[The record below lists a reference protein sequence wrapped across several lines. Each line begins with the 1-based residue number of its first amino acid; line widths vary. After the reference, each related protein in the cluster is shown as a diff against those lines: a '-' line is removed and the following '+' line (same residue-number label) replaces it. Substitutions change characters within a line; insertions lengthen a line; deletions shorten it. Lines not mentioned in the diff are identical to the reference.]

1 MNDKSQNTPRGKP
14 GSTSEDARRSAISS
28 SFERFEK
35 RQNELWRLTFLI
47 LFLLV
52 LAYAWTSWGSIRSL
66 AHRFEALPIGLVVL
80 VILFGAYLW
89 RKTREISELRG
100 LLRGMEERDAQPP
113 SDKQIDQLFDIVS
126 RSQQGYRDLIDS
138 FEDIL
143 MAVTMDGRI
152 RACNRI
158 FADLVQTPFQEI
170 IGKPVLEFVQAG
182 TQQDEELLQR
192 AMPRFLER
200 RHWTGVVQVH
210 LKNHKSPFYFDCVA
224 HAMMRGDA
232 ANGITV
238 LARDVS
244 ALRRNETRFTELFE
258 TLQEGI
264 YIATPDGR
272 ILDANPALV
281 RMLGY
286 DSKEDLLKRQ
296 VAEILI
302 DPAERKALMQQAETQ
317 PMVAGREIT
326 LLRKD
331 GTSIVCLNTAA
342 AVRDNAGKVVRYQG
356 AIMDITERREI
367 ERRLRQQQEFAR
379 RLVDNFPDMILVL
392 DTNAQYTFVSPR
404 CREILGY
411 EPAEL
416 AALGFGHCTHPEE
429 MPAVRALYDDIVA
442 ARRTYESLEVR
453 VRRKQGDWRRILFNF
468 SPLSDEE
475 GNIEGVVLSGRDV
488 TDLKRLEEQLIQAEK
503 LAAMGQMLAGVAHE
517 LNNPLTAVLGVTEL
531 LRERAGQDESFKRQL
546 ELTHRQARRAARI
559 VQNLLEFSR
568 PASAQKKLLDVNNLI
583 ERTLQLHEHSLR
595 RNNIEVDF
603 RPDTSLPGVLGD
615 ANQLIQVFL
624 NLVTNAEQAIRE
636 VRESGRLQIRQ
647 SRSGDRIS
655 ITFQD
660 DGVGIRPEALPRIFD
675 PFYTT
680 KRPGGGT
687 GLGLSICMSIIRE
700 HGGLIEAEALPA
712 GGSAFKVSLPP
723 APLEKST
730 SEQPGAHVPPAESA
744 ASSTS
749 LGASLANAAPAPA
762 ESSFASVLA
771 TSGHR
776 SVDFVNALSAS
787 AQSAAP
793 NAPAVL
799 SSAEILKGRSVLVL
813 DDEESL
819 RQLLQEGLS
828 AQGLRVD
835 CAGTAE
841 EALALIR
848 RVWES
853 DRDSLDND
861 NGANGGRPSDAAHP
875 GVADHQMGPV
885 AAASSLENG
894 EPSFG
899 DSARFS
905 VSERAGYDILLV
917 DLHLSAGGYF
927 VDGRVAT
934 ARLLEAAAA
943 AGLAKPAVVYMT
955 GDLTDTGPET
965 PARGEPCFLQK
976 PFRISEVLAL
986 FREVLAPAAEPQ
998 PK

>member
-1 MNDKSQNTPRGKP
+1 MNDKSQNKVRGKT
-14 GSTSEDARRSAISS
+14 GSASEDARRSAISS

-47 LFLLV
+47 LFLVV
-52 LAYAWTSWGSIRSL
+52 LAYAWTSWGSIRNMT
-66 AHRFEALPIGLVVL
+66 HRFEALPIGLVVL
-80 VILFGAYLW
+80 VALFSAYMW
-89 RKTREISELRG
+89 KKTREISELRG
-100 LLRGMEERDAQPP
+100 LLRGIEERDAQPP
-113 SDKQIDQLFDIVS
+113 SDRQMDQLFEIIS
-126 RSQQGYRDLIDS
+126 KSQQGYRDLIDS
-138 FEDIL
+138 FDDL
-143 MAVTMDGRI
+143 LLAVTLDGKI
-152 RACNRI
+152 RAVNRS
-158 FADLVQTPFQEI
+158 FSDLVETPFQEI
-170 IGKPVLEFVQAG
+170 IGKPLSEFVQEG
-182 TQQDEELLQR
+182 SGQEEELLQR
-192 AMPRFLER
+192 AMPRFMER
-200 RHWTGVVQVH
+200 RHWTGVLQVR
-210 LKNHKSPFYFDCVA
+210 LKNQKSPFYFDCVV
-224 HAMMRGDA
+224 HAMMRGETIH
-232 ANGITV
+232 GITV

-264 YIATPDGR
+264 YIATPEGR

-286 DSKEDLLKRQ
+286 DSKEDLLKHQ
-296 VAEILI
+296 VPQILL
-302 DPAERKALMQQAETQ
+302 DPTERKALMQQAETQ
-317 PMVAGREIT
+317 PMVAGREVT

-331 GTSIVCLNTAA
+331 GGSIVCLNTVA
-342 AVRDNAGKVVRYQG
+342 AVRDNAGKIVRYQG
-356 AIMDITERREI
+356 AVMDITERREI

-392 DTNAQYTFVSPR
+392 DTNSQYTFVSPR

-416 AALGFGHCTHPEE
+416 AALGFGHCIHPEE
-429 MPAVRALYDDIVA
+429 MPAVRTLYDEIVA
-442 ARRTYESLEVR
+442 GKRTYESLEVR
-453 VRRKQGDWRRILFNF
+453 ARRKQGDWRRILFNF

-531 LRERAGQDESFKRQL
+531 LRERAPDDESFKRQL
-546 ELTHRQARRAARI
+546 DLTHRQARRAARI

-595 RNNIEVDF
+595 RNNVEVDF
-603 RPDTSLPGVLGD
+603 RPDTMLPGILGD

-636 VRESGRLQIRQ
+636 VRDSGHIQIRPEH
-647 SRSGDRIS
+647 SGDRIS

-700 HGGLIEAEALPA
+700 HGGLIEAEALRT
-712 GGSAFKVSLPP
+712 GGTVFTVSLPVAPTEKTDTLPGPVESAVSSALQSASP
-723 APLEKST
+723 AS
-730 SEQPGAHVPPAESA
+730 SSPPSAES
-744 ASSTS
+744 
-749 LGASLANAAPAPA
+749 G
-762 ESSFASVLA
+762 FASVLP
-771 TSGHR
+771 TSG
-776 SVDFVNALSAS
+776 SA
-787 AQSAAP
+787 
-793 NAPAVL
+793 NAPSAPPQAVAPGAMAMP

-819 RQLLQEGLS
+819 RMLLQEGLS

-835 CAGTAE
+835 CAATAE

-848 RVWES
+848 RFWES
-853 DRDSLDND
+853 RDHSDND
-861 NGANGGRPSDAAHP
+861 NVGDVRNHGRRSSDSIGPSPDNRRHAP
-875 GVADHQMGPV
+875 
-885 AAASSLENG
+885 
-894 EPSFG
+894 
-899 DSARFS
+899 
-905 VSERAGYDILLV
+905 YDILLC
-917 DLHLSAGGYF
+917 DLHLSAGGFF
-927 VDGRVAT
+927 VDGREAS
-934 ARLLEAAAA
+934 ARLLEAVAA
-943 AGLAKPAVVYMT
+943 AGLPKPSVVYMT
-955 GDLTDTGPET
+955 GDLTDPGLEIPV
-965 PARGEPCFLQK
+965 RGEPFFLQK

-986 FREVLAPAAEPQ
+986 FREVLAPAEPQ